1 MNTDVA
7 DARSRAKSLRA
18 HCRLFSPSP
27 LKDRSGSRGAS
38 FENIGY
44 PRTLKRNPV
53 YPRKQLS
60 TVLGRQ
66 RPIRR
71 KRSRLGVQTSITA
84 VPVKFETAQREIG
97 SSADRNA
104 TRVTCYI
111 GKCRELA
118 MHLAGQPLE
127 LLVSFWLRLRRLQ
140 PSLDTEIEQISTK
153 IKRTLLLVLYHRLR
167 SP

>member
-44 PRTLKRNPV
+44 PGTLKRNPV

-71 KRSRLGVQTSITA
+71 KRSRLGVQTSISRLLLGQE
-84 VPVKFETAQREIG
+84 VCFRGRRIG
-97 SSADRNA
+97 VTSL
-104 TRVTCYI
+104 RVT
-111 GKCRELA
+111 RT
-118 MHLAGQPLE
+118 H
-127 LLVSFWLRLRRLQ
+127 VSIQFRA
-140 PSLDTEIEQISTK
+140 PGG
-153 IKRTLLLVLYHRLR
+153 TLPDRFVDLTTRFTFCIRHV
-167 SP
+167 